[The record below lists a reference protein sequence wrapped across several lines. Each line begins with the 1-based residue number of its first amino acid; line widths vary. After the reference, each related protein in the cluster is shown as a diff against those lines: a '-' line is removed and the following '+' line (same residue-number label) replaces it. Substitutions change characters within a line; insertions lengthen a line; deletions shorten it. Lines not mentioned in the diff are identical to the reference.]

1 MCFFTWLPTFC
12 CMMASSEIQYQERR
26 KHSTNFSWHP
36 RSQIASCIMVNGDCS
51 FQELK
56 VTFPIFP
63 SLNLPLKRQ
72 EVYCMSASYILTP
85 FRHFFHNYIIFKK
98 IFGVI
103 SHQLQ
108 SKWSEW
114 KPPVP
119 NQSECKRGILLF
131 PTVLLSPFSPWYTIC
146 HKWTYRLIGCV

>member
-56 VTFPIFP
+56 VTVPIFP

-119 NQSECKRGILLF
+119 NQSLSAKEAFCSFLQCCSLLF
-131 PTVLLSPFSPWYTIC
+131 PLDILYATSG
-146 HKWTYRLIGCV
+146 HIGL